1 MAHYKLNFI
10 HPAMGRVLFFE
21 DLFAD
26 DDEAAMK
33 AAEARATDRATE
45 LWRGDRK
52 LATFAASEPDSNPDG
67 KPGHR
72 G

>member
-21 DLFAD
+21 DIFAD
-26 DDEAAMK
+26 DDEEAMK
-33 AAEARATDRATE
+33 EAQARAIDRPVE

-52 LATFAASEPDSNPDG
+52 VGTCDASNPDAG
-67 KPGHR
+67 GGGH

>member
-26 DDEAAMK
+26 DDEDAKKQAQ
-33 AAEARATDRATE
+33 ARATDWPVE

-52 LATFAASEPDSNPDG
+52 VATFDASD
-67 KPGHR
+67 PGAGGGGH

>member
-26 DDEAAMK
+26 DDEDAMK
-33 AAEARATDRATE
+33 QAEARATDRPVE

-52 LATFAASEPDSNPDG
+52 VATIAASEPGADG
-67 KPGHR
+67 EGH

>member
-26 DDEAAMK
+26 DDEDAMK
-33 AAEARATDRATE
+33 QAAARATDRPVE

-52 LATFAASEPDSNPDG
+52 VGFIEASEPDAGADG
-67 KPGHR
+67 HG
-72 G
+72 